1 MSLAEEF
8 LPEPI
13 PLPAYDNLRHVF
25 DRQDVY
31 RYGRKAHRDSE
42 AAVVESEFAALL
54 GRKFA
59 LAVNSGGSA
68 ILLALLAAGVRP
80 GDDVLLP
87 AFTFTAV
94 TSAVVLAGARPV
106 FVDCRENY
114 CVDPIDL
121 EKKLL
126 GGARFLLLSYMRGHV
141 ADLDRIIALCERQ
154 GVKLIEDCAHS
165 LGTKWRGRQT
175 GVFGV
180 ASCFSFQDKLINA
193 GEGGFVA
200 TDDPATRSSSRF
212 CPSPSR
218 SWKASAERSLPLA
231 AARFKCA
238 LCVRGDADCR
248 RIGSWPVGLWGQRMK
263 QSDLPTRG
271 IARIYAW
278 MDGNKVQLTKASYYF
293 IVFAYLF
300 GLPLGA
306 LLSQASRQL
315 DLPISFDRLEFLV
328 AAVIAHLGVLTV
340 LIIDIYKSVRPSEPW
355 FASHQEALPEVRRE
369 LLQAVSHKQCTIT
382 WLGVSLQSAWL
393 ALEEVLRRIEDGSAK
408 NVTIVLLQL
417 HPSYLGDVPGDTAG
431 LAAITE
437 TQFRYMT
444 MRCRSI
450 DARLRSSQS
459 KIVLYQYS
467 YMPNLHGVLIN
478 DEILFNSHVRWC
490 GHNYEELSVPR
501 EPYERI
507 DMRTERGRYVVDS
520 YKCWV
525 EKGKICAWRDNRVF
539 VFPEDAIPV

>member
-1 MSLAEEF
+1 MLLLTPPLHGISMSLAEEF

-200 TDDPATRSSSRF
+200 TDDPDLYMRAVIMSGCYDELWRTHASRPETANAFEGRLPQFSMRMSNIVAAIIRPQLAEIEERVATYQHLLGPIRERLARNAAFRLPQLDSNARFVSDTLQFQVLSLPEPELEGYLQRVRAQGVPLMGFGVGERNDRSYWNWRYVSEPALDGLRARHFLLRTFDVRLRTTMSGATATRI
-212 CPSPSR
+212 
-218 SWKASAERSLPLA
+218 
-231 AARFKCA
+231 
-238 LCVRGDADCR
+238 AD
-248 RIGSWPVGLWGQRMK
+248 V
-263 QSDLPTRG
+263 
-271 IARIYAW
+271 
-278 MDGNKVQLTKASYYF
+278 
-293 IVFAYLF
+293 
-300 GLPLGA
+300 
-306 LLSQASRQL
+306 
-315 DLPISFDRLEFLV
+315 LE
-328 AAVIAHLGVLTV
+328 
-340 LIIDIYKSVRPSEPW
+340 
-355 FASHQEALPEVRRE
+355 
-369 LLQAVSHKQCTIT
+369 
-382 WLGVSLQSAWL
+382 
-393 ALEEVLRRIEDGSAK
+393 
-408 NVTIVLLQL
+408 
-417 HPSYLGDVPGDTAG
+417 AG
-431 LAAITE
+431 LSGYGANA
-437 TQFRYMT
+437 
-444 MRCRSI
+444 
-450 DARLRSSQS
+450 
-459 KIVLYQYS
+459 
-467 YMPNLHGVLIN
+467 
-478 DEILFNSHVRWC
+478 
-490 GHNYEELSVPR
+490 
-501 EPYERI
+501 
-507 DMRTERGRYVVDS
+507 
-520 YKCWV
+520 
-525 EKGKICAWRDNRVF
+525 
-539 VFPEDAIPV
+539 